1 VAKLTRIKILTTG
14 STTTAPSNIKTGEL
28 AYSYVAGTQAN
39 NGDRLYIGTGTET
52 NGVAASVDIIGGKY
66 FSNLLDHAHGTT
78 TASSALITDTNSHVS
93 ALNTAALKIAATG
106 SLGSAVGITTILD
119 EDNMASN
126 SAVGLSTQQSIKAYV
141 DAQVTAQ
148 DLDFQ
153 GDSGGALNIDL
164 DSETLTISGD
174 TGISTVGSGNI
185 IEINL
190 DDTAVTPGAYGSQTA
205 IPTFT
210 VDQQGRLTAAS
221 TVTVATALTIV
232 DDNSANQD
240 VDLLTD
246 DLQIIGTSGEIDTAV
261 TKVSQ
266 DVKLQVGLPAAVTIT
281 DSLVVD
287 NLEIGLDADGT
298 ISTSSGDIT
307 LSPDGNSDVVV
318 DSDTFTVQSGEA
330 ESALIRIIADDSDD
344 AGDEWHILNNAADNI
359 LSFGND
365 IASAG
370 TAVAQ
375 VSLTPN
381 ATVAN
386 STTAVA
392 GHMTVGNKLTV
403 SGDLQVDGTTV
414 TVNTDQVTL
423 DDPIMTLGGDSA
435 PSSDLNK
442 DLGIL
447 GRWHNGSAA
456 KTAFFGFDD
465 STGRFTFVPDAT
477 ETNAV
482 ISGSTG
488 DIDVAG
494 AYIDNIQ
501 IGVSGANEIDTA
513 TGNLTLDSTG
523 GLTTI
528 DDDLSVTG
536 TVTLTN
542 DLDVTHGGTGVSSFT
557 DNGVLYGDG
566 SNDLDVTAAST
577 APGSILQTAASG
589 GVPAFSN
596 IIDGGTY

>member
-1 VAKLTRIKILTTG
+1 MAELTRIKILTTG
-14 STTTAPSNIKTGEL
+14 ATTTAPANIYTGEL
-28 AYSYVAGTQAN
+28 AYSYVAGTQSN
-39 NGDRLYIGTGTET
+39 NGDRLYIGTGTE
-52 NGVAASVDIIGGKY
+52 NPYAPSVDVIGGKY
-66 FSNLLDHAHGTT
+66 FTTMLDHVHGTT
-78 TASSALITDTNSHVS
+78 TAASALITDANAHVS

-106 SLGSAVGITTILD
+106 SLGGAVSIDTILD
-119 EDNMASN
+119 EDSMASDDAN
-126 SAVGLSTQQSIKAYV
+126 ALSTQQSIKAYV

-174 TGISTVGSGNI
+174 TGISTVGSGNT
-185 IEINL
+185 IEIDL
-190 DDTAVTPGAYGSQTA
+190 DDTAVTPGSYGSQTA

-210 VDQQGRLTAAS
+210 VDQQGRLTAAA
-221 TVTVATALTIV
+221 TVTVATALTV
-232 DDNSANQD
+232 DGDSGTQD

-246 DLQIIGTSGEIDTAV
+246 DLQIIGTAGEVDTAV
-261 TKVSQ
+261 TKVST
-266 DVKLQVGLPAAVTIT
+266 DVKVTVGLPAAVTIT

-318 DSDTFTVQSGEA
+318 DADTFTLSAGEA
-330 ESALIRIIADDSDD
+330 ESALIKIIADESDD
-344 AGDEWHILNNAADNI
+344 AGDEWHVLNNAADNV

-370 TAVAQ
+370 TAVTQ
-375 VSLTPN
+375 LSLTPN

-414 TVNTDQVTL
+414 TVNTDQVTI
-423 DDPIMTLGGDSA
+423 DDPIFTLGGDTA
-435 PSSDLNK
+435 PGSDLNK

-488 DIDVAG
+488 DIDIAG

-501 IGVSGANEIDTA
+501 IGVTGANEIDTA
-513 TGNLTLDSTG
+513 TGNLTLDSQG
-523 GLTTI
+523 GLVTI

-536 TVTLTN
+536 SVTLTT
-542 DLDVTHGGTGVSSFT
+542 DLAVPQGGTGVSTFT

-566 SNDLDVTAAST
+566 ANALDVTAAST
-577 APGSILQTAASG
+577 AAGAVLQTAASG

>member
-1 VAKLTRIKILTTG
+1 MANLTRLKILNTGATT
-14 STTTAPSNIKTGEL
+14 SAPSNIKTGEL
-28 AYSYVAGTQAN
+28 AYSWVTGTQAN
-39 NGDRLYIGTGTET
+39 NGDRLYIGTGTESG
-52 NGVAASVDIIGGKY
+52 GVAPAVAAIGGKY
-66 FSNLLDHAHGTT
+66 FTELLDHVHGTT
-78 TASSALITDTNSHVS
+78 TASSALITDANSHVS
-93 ALNTAALKIAATG
+93 ALNTATFKVAATG
-106 SLGSAVGITTILD
+106 ALGSAVGITGILD
-119 EDNMASN
+119 EDNLGTN
-126 SAVGLSTQQSIKAYV
+126 SATSLATQQSIKAYV

-174 TGISTVGSGNI
+174 TGISTVGSGNT
-185 IEINL
+185 IEIDL
-190 DDTAVTPGAYGSQTA
+190 DDTAVTPGSYGSQTA

-210 VDQQGRLTAAS
+210 VDQQGRLTAAA
-221 TVTVATALTIV
+221 TVALATALTV
-232 DDNSANQD
+232 DADSGTQD
-240 VDLLTD
+240 VALLTD
-246 DLQIIGTSGEIDTAV
+246 DLKIIGTSNEVNTSIAKSGTDV
-261 TKVSQ
+261 T
-266 DVKLQVGLPAAVTIT
+266 LTVGLPAAVTIT

-287 NLEIGLDADGT
+287 NIGIGLSADGT
-298 ISTSSGDIT
+298 ISTSTGDLT
-307 LSPDGNSDVVV
+307 LSPNGASDVVI

-330 ESALIRIIADDSDD
+330 KSALIKLVSDESDD
-344 AGDEWHILNNAADNI
+344 AGDEWHVLNNAADNV

-370 TAVAQ
+370 TAVTQ
-375 VSLTPN
+375 LSLTPN

-392 GHMTVGNKLTV
+392 GNMTVGNKLTV
-403 SGDLQVDGTTV
+403 TGDLQVDGTTV
-414 TVNTDQVTL
+414 TVNTTNVTM
-423 DDPIMTLGGDSA
+423 DDPILTLGGDTA
-435 PSSDLNK
+435 PGSDLNK
-442 DLGIL
+442 DLGII

-477 ETNAV
+477 ESTAV
-482 ISGSTG
+482 ISGALG

-494 AYIDNIQ
+494 AYIGNIQ
-501 IGVSGANEIDTA
+501 VGVTGDNEIDTS

-528 DDDLSVTG
+528 DDDLTVTG

-542 DLDVTHGGTGVSSFT
+542 DLAVTHGGTGVSSFT
-557 DNGVLYGDG
+557 NNGVLYGDAG
-566 SNDLDVTAAST
+566 NALDVTAASS
-577 APGSILQTAASG
+577 AAGAILQTAASG
-589 GVPAFSN
+589 GVPAFSD